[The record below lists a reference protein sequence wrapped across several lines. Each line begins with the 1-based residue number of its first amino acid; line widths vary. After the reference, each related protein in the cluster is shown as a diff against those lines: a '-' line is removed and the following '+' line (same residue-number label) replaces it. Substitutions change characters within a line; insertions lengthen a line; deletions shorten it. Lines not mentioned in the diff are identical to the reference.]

1 MENATLFE
9 VKNDCAWITLNRP
22 ENRNALS
29 AQLVNELYDHLASAN
44 ENNEVRII
52 ILTGNGSAFCAGAD
66 LKSPP
71 GQSIDGGEKA
81 IPLSDVLMAMW
92 NSEKP
97 IIALVNGAAFGGGLG
112 LVAASDIVI
121 TADDVPFSFSE
132 VRLGVIPAVIS
143 VVCLPKL
150 GNHHAMRLF
159 LTGKKFKGQKAVEYG
174 IAHRSVPR
182 DELPGAI
189 ETEIEALKSA
199 GPNALIEC
207 KKLLR
212 RIPQLSMEDGFK
224 EATSWSV
231 RMFKSDEAK
240 EGMTAFR
247 EKRKPSWITDQQ

>member
-52 ILTGNGSAFCAGAD
+52 IL
-66 LKSPP
+66 
-71 GQSIDGGEKA
+71 QSIDGGEKA